1 MFLEAPAVVFEDG
14 EYFVEEKVNFVD
26 AKITV
31 IYVYAED
38 DETVITLGQIF
49 NCNAKADEVAYVK
62 AALEK

>member
-1 MFLEAPAVVFEDG
+1 MHRICPVSYTHLDVYKRQANIP
-14 EYFVEEKVNFVD
+14 
-26 AKITV
+26 V
-31 IYVYAED
+31 IYVDAED